1 MLKKNNSKKISFV
14 NLNFIQRIFDTVNA
28 SLLVLIFIF
37 SFLSFNSQ
45 RRWSKTYK
53 ILSRVKANNNNL
65 IDYISQ
71 TEEFYISSLDSLNN
85 FRKAT
90 PRDLIYL
97 EKIKFKKDNYFKNKI
112 VKIISGI
119 KDSKYHRGY

>member
-45 RRWSKTYK
+45 RQWSKTYK